1 MNINTKHSFAP
12 ASLQR
17 STSSSTE
24 STFDDVAIS
33 IQSNL
38 TTVVVGEAIA
48 EKNNKE
54 TGAHIT
60 PAEDNAAEGGGRKRA
75 HEEVAMT
82 AMECVEERRAKN
94 RLSAHQSRLRKRRQL
109 KYLQN
114 QVMVLTEDMKKLK
127 STNETKVHE
136 LAVARTQNAQLK
148 AAQQDAMR
156 LVAALRASQNG
167 MLGGGAG
174 LFHPSFHNF

>member
-24 STFDDVAIS
+24 STFDGVAIS

-38 TTVVVGEAIA
+38 TTAVIEGGKEAA
-48 EKNNKE
+48 A
-54 TGAHIT
+54 GAHIT